1 VPDQLGKIPQTSSFT
16 DAMKSYYNLCAKAS
30 REEPIESLASFH
42 NRYAE
47 NAYRLAIVLHM
58 VEHYDNPFSQPLMEK
73 DAVIACGLV
82 KWFADQQRE
91 LLFPLLLEKTKEQI
105 SKQEKW
111 VEMVKEAGEK
121 GLLLRS
127 ALRSAHISR
136 GAFDLKL
143 EKMPEIEMRKV
154 KDEDAIRASER
165 LFWIGSNDAK
175 STA

>member
-1 VPDQLGKIPQTSSFT
+1 
-16 DAMKSYYNLCAKAS
+16 M
-30 REEPIESLASFH
+30 
-42 NRYAE
+42 AE
-47 NAYRLAIVLHM
+47 N
-58 VEHYDNPFSQPLMEK
+58 YDNPFGNPLLKEH
-73 DAVIACGLV
+73 AVRACGFV
-82 KWFADQQRE
+82 KWFADRQRE
-91 LLFPLLLEKTKEQI
+91 LLFPLLLEKTKEQM

-143 EKMPEIEMRKV
+143 AKMPEIEMRKV
-154 KDEDAIRASER
+154 KEDDAIRASER

-175 STA
+175 